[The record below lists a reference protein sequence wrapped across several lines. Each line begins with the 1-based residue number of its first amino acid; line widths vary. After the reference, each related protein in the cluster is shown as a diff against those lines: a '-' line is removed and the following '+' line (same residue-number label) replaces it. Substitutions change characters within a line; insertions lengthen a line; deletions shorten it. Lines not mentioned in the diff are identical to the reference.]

1 MKTEKCDDLAWL
13 RGDAPGPGLGGVSDG
28 VWEGHKH
35 DCFRSG
41 GGGSWKC
48 YFCSGT
54 NSIPTNKNLQLPKT
68 IKYHIYFGDSTA
80 LLTI

>member
-1 MKTEKCDDLAWL
+1 MTWL
-13 RGDAPGPGLGGVSDG
+13 REDALSHGLGVR
-28 VWEGHKH
+28 WCLGHKH
-35 DCFRSG
+35 DCFRSSG
-41 GGGSWKC
+41 GGGWKC